1 MKIVFSG
8 DEIVKIITDKV
19 DDILDIEGKIT
30 VTNGYDLPY
39 EGITVEITKKEESE
53 DDESATKAN
62 HLVIS

>member
-19 DDILDIEGKIT
+19 GDILDIEGEII

-39 EGITVEITKKEESE
+39 EGITVEITKKEESK
-53 DDESATKAN
+53 DDESATETT
-62 HLVIS
+62 V